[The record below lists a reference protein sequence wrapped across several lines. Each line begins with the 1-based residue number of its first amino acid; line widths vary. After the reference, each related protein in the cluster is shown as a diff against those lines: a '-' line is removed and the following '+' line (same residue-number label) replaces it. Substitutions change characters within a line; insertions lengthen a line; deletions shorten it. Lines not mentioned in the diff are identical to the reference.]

1 LTAYPNEKA
10 NNCRLL
16 LWYGLRG
23 ENHSLGDTSIGG
35 IIMKSALRGLAQIV
49 AASAIVAASLA
60 TAHAAKQDT
69 ERLQQAWRATIS
81 RTPVPGDGC
90 FNASYPLLVWHQVR
104 CVKRAK
110 SEFSQMQRTGGSAP
124 AGGSDDYMAVTKSLT
139 SNAVGSFPLV
149 RHVTSEYGAYGPGDY
164 VLLISTNSNLNT
176 PACAGSSTPTYCVGW
191 EQFAFLNLNRE
202 AFIQYWMLF
211 YNATCPAGW
220 NAGPTGS
227 CWRNS
232 RIVRVPRQALTELP
246 YLSLSATA
254 VLRGLD
260 TLVMT
265 TRTQAYST
273 SAPDAVALAR
283 GWHGTEFNVVGTSCS
298 TCDPAAYFNAGA
310 SLTVKIAVTDG
321 NAQKPT
327 CAANAGT
334 AQETNNLVLGPCTAV
349 PGIGGAPPYI
359 KFTETVPK

>member
-1 LTAYPNEKA
+1 
-10 NNCRLL
+10 
-16 LWYGLRG
+16 
-23 ENHSLGDTSIGG
+23 
-35 IIMKSALRGLAQIV
+35 
-49 AASAIVAASLA
+49 
-60 TAHAAKQDT
+60 
-69 ERLQQAWRATIS
+69 
-81 RTPVPGDGC
+81 
-90 FNASYPLLVWHQVR
+90 
-104 CVKRAK
+104 
-110 SEFSQMQRTGGSAP
+110 
-124 AGGSDDYMAVTKSLT
+124 MAVTKSLT
-139 SNAVGSFPLV
+139 SKAVASFPLV
-149 RHVTSEYGAYGPGDY
+149 RHVTSEYGAYGPNDY
-164 VLLISTNSNLNT
+164 TLLISTNNNLNT

-191 EQFAFLNLNRE
+191 EQFAFLNLNRW

-232 RIVRVPRQALTELP
+232 RIVQVPRQALTELP

-273 SAPDAVALAR
+273 SGTDAVTLAR

-310 SLTVKIAVTDG
+310 SLTVKVAVTDG

-327 CAANAGT
+327 CEADAGT
-334 AQETNNLVLGPCTAV
+334 AQETNNLVLGPCKSFIGT
-349 PGIGGAPPYI
+349 GGAPPYI
-359 KFTETVPK
+359 QFTETAPH

>member
-1 LTAYPNEKA
+1 MMCA
-10 NNCRLL
+10 
-16 LWYGLRG
+16 G
-23 ENHSLGDTSIGG
+23 ESFSPAHSYGG
-35 IIMKSALRGLAQIV
+35 IIMTSALRKLAQIV
-49 AASAIVAASLA
+49 AVSAIGAASLA
-60 TAHAAKQDT
+60 AAHAATQDI
-69 ERLQQAWRATIS
+69 ERLQQAWRTAIAH
-81 RTPVPGDGC
+81 TPVQGEGC

-104 CVKRAK
+104 CAKPAK
-110 SEFSQMQRTGGSAP
+110 SQFSQMLSTPVSAP

-139 SNAVGSFPLV
+139 SNAVASFPLV

-164 VLLISTNSNLNT
+164 TLLISTNNNLNT
-176 PACAGSSTPTYCVGW
+176 PACAGSSTPAFCTGW

-202 AFIQYWMLF
+202 AFIQYWLLF

-220 NAGPTGS
+220 NAGATGS

-246 YLSLSATA
+246 YLSLSAA
-254 VLRGLD
+254 AAPHGLD

-273 SAPDAVALAR
+273 SGADAVALAR

-298 TCDPAAYFNAGA
+298 TCDPTAYFNAGA
-310 SLTVKIAVTDG
+310 SLTVKLAVTDG

-327 CAANAGT
+327 CQANAGT
-334 AQETNNLVLGPCTAV
+334 AEETNNLVLGPCTAV

-359 KFTETVPK
+359 KFTETAPK

>member
-1 LTAYPNEKA
+1 MVCA
-10 NNCRLL
+10 
-16 LWYGLRG
+16 G
-23 ENHSLGDTSIGG
+23 ENHSPAHFHGG
-35 IIMKSALRGLAQIV
+35 IIMKSALRKLVQIV
-49 AASAIVAASLA
+49 AACAISGATLAA
-60 TAHAAKQDT
+60 AHAATQDT
-69 ERLQQAWRATIS
+69 ERLQQAWRTAIS
-81 RTPVPGDGC
+81 HKPVPGQGC
-90 FNASYPLLVWHQVR
+90 FNASYPLLIWHQVR
-104 CVKRAK
+104 CAKPAK
-110 SEFSQMQRTGGSAP
+110 SQLSQLQRTPVSAP

-139 SNAVGSFPLV
+139 SKAVASFPLV
-149 RHVTSEYGAYGPGDY
+149 RHVTSEYGAYGPNDY
-164 VLLISTNSNLNT
+164 TLLISTNSNLNT

-211 YNATCPAGW
+211 YNATCPTGW

-273 SAPDAVALAR
+273 SGSDAVALAR

-310 SLTVKIAVTDG
+310 SLTVKVAVTDG

-334 AQETNNLVLGPCTAV
+334 AVETNNLVLGPCTAV
-349 PGIGGAPPYI
+349 PGKGGADPYI
-359 KFTETVPK
+359 KFTETAPTAPK